1 MSTSRA
7 MKQLKS
13 VWGKAGI
20 DRIPSSDETKGTM
33 QQPELAGTRARK
45 KSARMARLDLRL
57 MVEEKKSIELMA
69 VAEGVSINEIF
80 SRMLALYERE
90 HGRVELT
97 SAKAGPKTS
106 DD

>member
-7 MKQLKS
+7 MKQLKT
-13 VWGKAGI
+13 VWGKAGL
-20 DRIPSSDETKGTM
+20 DRIPSPDETKGNM
-33 QQPELAGTRARK
+33 QQPELAGAKARK
-45 KSARMARLDLRL
+45 KSSRTARLDLRL
-57 MVEEKKSIELMA
+57 TGEEKKRIELMA

-97 SAKAGPKTS
+97 SAKGVHEKR